1 MTKRKTVHTACLL
14 VTITS
19 DGDMEDVF
27 VEWDKDVPANIACEI
42 LDSFR
47 ESMDNS
53 AWVVNHI
60 NNARRQEDEEDHETE
75 DDTGRASLFDL
86 TEKPKGT
93 KAH

>member
-1 MTKRKTVHTACLL
+1 MIKRKTVHTGCLL

-42 LDSFR
+42 LDSLR
-47 ESMDNS
+47 ECMDNS
-53 AWVVNHI
+53 AWIVNHV
-60 NNARRQEDEEDHETE
+60 NSARRQEDEEDNETT
-75 DDTGRASLFDL
+75 DDTSRAGLFDL
-86 TEKPKGT
+86 AEKPKGS

>member
-1 MTKRKTVHTACLL
+1 MIKRKTVHTACLL

-42 LDSFR
+42 LNSLR
-47 ESMDNS
+47 ECMDNS
-53 AWVVNHI
+53 AWITNHVNS
-60 NNARRQEDEEDHETE
+60 ARSKEDEEDHETE

-86 TEKPKGT
+86 AEKPKGT